1 MKAAH
6 WASGVEDM
14 STFKG
19 TTLPY
24 NRLVPLIRF
33 QWDEQFETYEQH
45 QIRPFPE
52 IKAIPVDAQQVQFTN
67 NVYYARH
74 DDVINTGVNWQPIP
88 EMEIDMGTALHGG
101 VESNPV
107 KIKLPS
113 DTNPIKYMIG
123 RKFAPITVTIYEHVI
138 DGTSNLRQVFKGKV
152 TTVTARK
159 SGHSLIT
166 EIEIHGVKRLFEQ
179 VPSGIRLTQ
188 LCGWIYGDCNCNA
201 ADKNDRFVAKINS
214 IDQTTLGIDPP
225 LITSAEPGENL
236 FAKYFR
242 GYVSKVLSWS
252 GEPGG
257 IPNLVSGHRIST
269 VGAFGE
275 GSLIL
280 ADPPLQY
287 QAGVADD
294 PGFDVEPFAYRPG
307 EYVLIGPG
315 CGKTPNECLLG
326 HNNEGNYGGFG
337 TYIPKYN
344 PMIET
349 LT

>member
-1 MKAAH
+1 
-6 WASGVEDM
+6 M

-24 NRLVPLIRF
+24 NRLVPLISF
-33 QWDEQFETYEQH
+33 QWDEQFETYQQH
-45 QIRPFPE
+45 PFNLPNQ
-52 IKAIPVDAQQVQFTN
+52 IKAVPVDAQQVQFTN

-74 DDVINTGVNWQPIP
+74 DDVVNTGVNWQPIP

-113 DTNPIKYMIG
+113 DINPIKYMIG
-123 RKFAPITVTIYEHVI
+123 RKFAPVTVTIYEHVI

-201 ADKNDRFVAKINS
+201 ADKNDRFLAKINS
-214 IDQTTLGIDPP
+214 IDQTTLGLNPVLLPSTDP
-225 LITSAEPGENL
+225 GKDL
-236 FAKYFR
+236 FLKYYR
-242 GYVSKVLSWS
+242 GYVTKVIAWQPEQEGVMPL
-252 GEPGG
+252 
-257 IPNLVSGHRIST
+257 LVSGHRITT
-269 VGAFGE
+269 VGAFGA

-280 ADPPLQY
+280 ADPPKQY
-287 QAGVADD
+287 ASGDTDD
-294 PGFDVEPFAYRPG
+294 PGFDVEPFAYRVG
-307 EYVLIGPG
+307 DYVIIGPG
-315 CGKTPNECLLG
+315 CGKTPNECLYG

-349 LT
+349 IS